1 MPGTPTIPI
10 HNKTKL
16 AIVLG
21 LLLSSWAPFAYSKVA
36 EPIHPLDPLTR
47 PELETVV
54 AVLRSTGKISPDMR
68 FATIYLKEPP
78 KNQVMADVAEGRVRR
93 AGFALLYNWA
103 TGVASEAVVDI
114 DRRGVVSWND
124 LEPDDPPLRSIIITR
139 ADEIVRADGRWQTV
153 AHKRGIK
160 DLSQIAIL
168 ADVGE
173 LRKLEQRNSDR
184 FVAAIFFLKND
195 ASATPFIP

>member
-1 MPGTPTIPI
+1 MPVTPTIPI

-54 AVLRSTGKISPDMR
+54 AVLKSTGRISPDMR

-78 KNQVMADVAEGRVRR
+78 KNQVMADSAEGRAQRS
-93 AGFALLYNWA
+93 GFALLYNWA
-103 TGVASEAVVDI
+103 TGVASEAVVNI
-114 DRRGVVSWND
+114 ERRAVVSWND
-124 LEPDDPPLRSIIITR
+124 LQPDDPPLRSITIR
-139 ADEIVRADGRWQTV
+139 RVDEIVRADGRWRAV
-153 AHKRGIK
+153 AQKQGFK

-168 ADVGE
+168 ARVGE
-173 LRKLEQRNSDR
+173 LRKLEQRNGDR
-184 FVAAIFFLKND
+184 FVGALFFLKND
-195 ASATPFIP
+195 A